1 MFEMDPNY
9 ISLEAWQHVSTFVT
23 YIWLFVLS
31 MVIFAANMLIG
42 HNAIPSLIK
51 SQHIPSSLNKARVP
65 FYGVSIVAFV
75 AAVIFVLLAFQGGRA
90 AIKLIYPE
98 FWI

>member
-1 MFEMDPNY
+1 MDPNY
-9 ISLEAWQHVSTFVT
+9 ISVAAWQHVSTFVT
-23 YIWLFVLS
+23 NIWLFVIC
-31 MVIFAANMLIG
+31 MVIFASNMLIG

-51 SQHIPSSLNKARVP
+51 SQHISSSLNKVRVP
-65 FYGVSIVAFV
+65 FYGVSVVAFV
-75 AAVIFVLLAFQGGRA
+75 AAIYFVLPAFQGGRA